1 MLLNVI
7 NTYLYSPIKN
17 SRVLS
22 EYEQWIFCKGLRIP
36 NFSMWDKLNVILS
49 RKPDHKFLS
58 LLVCSR
64 ETKNYTISENL
75 QHLFRQFTS
84 DEKQNIAVIRS
95 HINIFYSVIMK
106 YINTPYILDNLLLNL
121 PKIKPE

>member
-1 MLLNVI
+1 MLAD
-7 NTYLYSPIKN
+7 
-17 SRVLS
+17 
-22 EYEQWIFCKGLRIP
+22 
-36 NFSMWDKLNVILS
+36 FSLWDKLSIILS

-58 LLVCSR
+58 FLVYCR
-64 ETKNYTISENL
+64 ETKYYTISEDL
-75 QHLFRQFTS
+75 QYLFHQFTS

-121 PKIKPE
+121 PQTKPE